1 MPSSDNKKNILTA
14 ILLFS
19 LAFVFRLGYLFFLKK
34 YYFFTDAPSSDVLY
48 YQQWA
53 DEIARGNWIGHQVFW
68 GMPLYPYFLAVI
80 ERLTL
85 GHQEIIRLVHL
96 ILGSF
101 NCVLVY
107 YVSLILFSRRVA
119 VLASILTA
127 SNFMLIYYDWLMTP
141 VTLIVSLSLLII
153 LALLHLNR
161 DFSLKEWFILG
172 LLIGLSM
179 LADGKFF
186 LFLAILVV
194 VILKTSK
201 NLSFPNA
208 CRPARQAF
216 GGDNFRIS
224 SNKILICLLLGVTCI
239 VFPVSLRNR
248 IVAGSWILVSAQSG
262 FSFYVGNNA
271 RSSGIFENLDFI
283 RPTHAGQDEDQQIR
297 AQQILKRK
305 LNPTEVSD
313 FWRDQAFSFI
323 QNSPSKYF
331 KLLKNKLYYFFLEH
345 EGADDVD
352 LLLQREW
359 KDRFDLNS
367 FSVICPLAILAI
379 GLSFRFYPQT
389 VFINLLIASQILF
402 TLIFFVETKHRA
414 TILPFLMIYEA
425 FAFCWLAEQV
435 RLRRL
440 KRVLI
445 ISFLV
450 ISFFIVF
457 RPIKLSAAR
466 IDYLKFYKS
475 GIVFEKQGR
484 YEKAQEFY
492 QQALKLRPWD
502 TNLIYNLAH
511 IFLLKG
517 QTPKAVDY
525 YKKILSVNPDQVD
538 ALFNLAYAYE
548 KLDQPESALELY
560 QKALTWQPESL
571 DIHARLANIYRQ
583 QGMCEKAA
591 MHYQKILERFPQ
603 MTDEIN
609 NLIQQC
615 PKE

>member
-1 MPSSDNKKNILTA
+1 MPSSDNKKNVLTA

-19 LAFVFRLGYLFFLKK
+19 IAIIFRLVYSFFLKK
-34 YYFFTDAPSSDVLY
+34 YYFFYDAPASDVLY
-48 YQQWA
+48 YQEWA
-53 DEIARGNWIGHQVFW
+53 HEIARGDWIGHQIFW

-85 GHQEIIRLVHL
+85 GHQEIIRLIHL
-96 ILGSF
+96 ILGSL

-107 YVSLILFSRRVA
+107 YVGLTLFSRRVA
-119 VLASILTA
+119 ILASILMA
-127 SNFMLIYYDWLMTP
+127 SNFMLIDYDWLMTP
-141 VTLIVSLSLLII
+141 VTLIINLSLLIV
-153 LALLHLNR
+153 LGLLHLKK
-161 DFSLKEWFILG
+161 DSPFKEWFILG

-186 LFLAILVV
+186 LFLVMLAGVLCWRFR
-194 VILKTSK
+194 KTAA
-201 NLSFPNA
+201 LQ
-208 CRPARQAF
+208 R
-216 GGDNFRIS
+216 
-224 SNKILICLLLGVTCI
+224 ILIGLFIGVVCI
-239 VFPVSLRNR
+239 VLPVSLRNR
-248 IVAGSWILVSAQSG
+248 IVGGSWILVSAQSG

-305 LNPTEVSD
+305 LNPLEVSN
-313 FWRDQAFSFI
+313 FWKDQAFSFI

-331 KLLKNKLYYFFLEH
+331 QLLKNKLYYFFLEH

-352 LLLQREW
+352 LLLQKEW

-367 FSVICPLAILAI
+367 FSVICPLALLAI
-379 GLSFRFYPQT
+379 GLNFRLYPQT
-389 VFINLLIASQILF
+389 VFLNLLIASQILF

-435 RLRRL
+435 RQRRL

-445 ISFLV
+445 ISSLIV
-450 ISFFIVF
+450 LFFIIF

-484 YEKAQEFY
+484 YEKAQESY
-492 QQALKLRPWD
+492 EQALKLRPGD
-502 TNLIYNLAH
+502 TNLMYNLAN

-517 QTPKAVDY
+517 QMREAVDY
-525 YKKILSVNPDQVD
+525 YKKVLSVNPDQVD

-560 QKALTWQPESL
+560 EKALDRQPESL
-571 DIHARLANIYRQ
+571 DIHARLANLCLQ
-583 QGMCEKAA
+583 
-591 MHYQKILERFPQ
+591 F
-603 MTDEIN
+603 N

-615 PKE
+615 SPK